1 MYHSYVNENAE
12 YQVLIIALNYLRPN
26 NIKYIQSDQIRSSIL
41 PFIWYAA
48 HINRS
53 IKESD
58 FNQIVNHLSFGSKI
72 VKSNDFSKYMH
83 QTYIHPPVESCCSW
97 ADAFKSRFDTRWTY
111 QSKHHAEIKCNDFLS
126 TKYTIS
132 AEYENQVKWQLSLL
146 LNAETLPRP
155 VTLLPLDWP
164 VWCSLPPLLHVFHHL
179 ELEKSM

>member
-58 FNQIVNHLSFGSKI
+58 FNQIVNHLSFVSKI
-72 VKSNDFSKYMH
+72 VKSND
-83 QTYIHPPVESCCSW
+83 
-97 ADAFKSRFDTRWTY
+97 
-111 QSKHHAEIKCNDFLS
+111 
-126 TKYTIS
+126 
-132 AEYENQVKWQLSLL
+132 L
-146 LNAETLPRP
+146 LNTCIKHTSILQLNLAAAELMPLNLGLTLGEPINAN
-155 VTLLPLDWP
+155 TMQ
-164 VWCSLPPLLHVFHHL
+164 
-179 ELEKSM
+179 KSNAMTFSQPNIPSVQNMKIK